1 MKLWKK
7 GILLAMALVLVMGL
21 SVTAFAK
28 NGTTKSENTIESGI
42 YVGDIDLSGMTAE
55 EANRTVATFVST
67 LEDAQITLVAVND
80 QPVVVTGAELGIAWK
95 NKDVVETA
103 VSLGKQG
110 NAVQRYKALA
120 KLQKDKLVYPL
131 ELDIDEAAIEHVLEE
146 QCSIYNVNASNA
158 TMKRVDGEFQIEE
171 GTTGLVLNIE
181 ESKQKILSY
190 IGMEWDY
197 SDATIPLVVEVEQP
211 RGDVESLA
219 KLTDVL
225 GTYTTAYKS
234 SGSARCANVATGCAH
249 LDGITLYPGEQLSVL
264 SEITP
269 FSVANGYQMAGS
281 YLNGQVVDSLG
292 GGICQVS
299 TTLYNAV
306 LLAELQVDE
315 RSNHSMIVT
324 YVDPSADAAIAE
336 SSGKDFKFT
345 NNLEHPIYI
354 EGVTTPEKKITFT
367 IYGVETRPENRTV
380 EYESEILETNV
391 PPTEAIIQNGGLPI
405 GYVSVQSVHVGYKAR
420 LWKIVKED
428 GVEVSREEVNSSN
441 YKAVPRT
448 ATVGT
453 ATADPNAYNQ
463 IQAAIATGSIDHVK
477 AIAAALDAQAKMQAP
492 IVPEQTGEVIPD
504 I

>member
-7 GILLAMALVLVMGL
+7 MLISVVAFAGIAGV
-21 SVTAFAK
+21 SVTAFAGN
-28 NGTTKSENTIESGI
+28 NGAKKENTIESGI
-42 YVGDIDLSGMTAE
+42 YVGDIDLSGMTAS
-55 EANRTVATFVST
+55 EAKREVATFVST
-67 LEDAQITLVAVND
+67 LEDAQITLVTVD
-80 QPVVVTGAELGIAWK
+80 EQTVVVTGAELGVTWK
-95 NKDVVETA
+95 NQDVVDLA
-103 VSLGKQG
+103 VGVGKQG
-110 NAVQRYKALA
+110 NAVQRYKALTDL
-120 KLQKDKLVYPL
+120 KKNNLVYPL
-131 ELDIDEAAIEHVLEE
+131 DLGFNEEAVRTVLEE
-146 QCSIYNVNASNA
+146 QCSVYDIHAMNA
-158 TMKRVDGEFQIEE
+158 TMKRVDGEFQVEE
-171 GTTGLVLNIE
+171 GTPGKVLDIE
-181 ESKQKILSY
+181 ASKGKILSY
-190 IGMEWDY
+190 MEDEWTY
-197 SDATIPLVVEVEQP
+197 GNASIELIVKVEEP
-211 RGDVESLA
+211 RGDVTSLS

-234 SGSARCANVATGCAH
+234 SGAARCTNVATGCSH

-306 LLAELQVDE
+306 LLAELQIDE
-315 RSNHSMIVT
+315 RSNHSMIVN

-345 NNLEHPIYI
+345 NNLENPIYI
-354 EGVTTPEKKITFT
+354 EGVTSPNKTITFT
-367 IYGVETRPENRTV
+367 IYGIETRPENRTV
-380 EYESEILETNV
+380 EYKSEILETNV

-428 GVEVSREEVNSSN
+428 GVEVSREQVNSSN

-463 IQAAIATGSIDHVK
+463 LQAAIATGLIDHVR
-477 AIAAALDAQAKMQAP
+477 AVANALAAQATQVP
-492 IVPEQTGEVIPD
+492 IVPEQTGEAIPD

>member
-1 MKLWKK
+1 MKLWRKVL
-7 GILLAMALVLVMGL
+7 ILATVLTCFVGA
-21 SVTAFAK
+21 SVTTFAGNTAK
-28 NGTTKSENTIESGI
+28 TENTIESGI
-42 YVGDIDLSGMTAE
+42 YVGDMDLSGMTAS
-55 EANRTVATFVST
+55 EAKKTVATFVST
-67 LEDAQITLVAVND
+67 LEDAQITLLAVEN
-80 QPVVVTGAELGIAWK
+80 QPVVVTGAELGVTWK
-95 NKDVVETA
+95 NQDVVDQA
-103 VSLGKQG
+103 VSVGKQG
-110 NAVQRYKALA
+110 NVVQRYKALTDL
-120 KLQKDKLVYPL
+120 KKNGLKYPL
-131 ELDIDEAAIEHVLEE
+131 ELEFNESAIQTVLEE
-146 QCSIYNVNASNA
+146 QCSVYDVSAINA
-158 TMKRVDGEFQIEE
+158 TMKRVDGEFQVEE
-171 GTTGLVLNIE
+171 GTTGLVLNIA
-181 ESKQKILSY
+181 ESKNKILSY
-190 IGMEWDY
+190 MEKEWSY
-197 SDATIPLVVEVEQP
+197 GDASIELVVDVEQP
-211 RGDVESLA
+211 RGDATTLT

-315 RSNHSMIVT
+315 RSNHSMIVN

-345 NNLEHPIYI
+345 NNLENPIYI
-354 EGVTTPEKKITFT
+354 EGVTSPDKTITFT
-367 IYGVETRPENRTV
+367 IYGIETRPENRTV
-380 EYESEILETNV
+380 EYQSEILETNV

-428 GVEVSREEVNSSN
+428 GVEVSREQVNSSN

-463 IQAAIATGSIDHVK
+463 LQAAIATGLIDHVK
-477 AIAAALDAQAKMQAP
+477 AVAGALAAQGAQVP
-492 IVPEQTGEVIPD
+492 VVPEQTGEVIPD